1 MNNSSN
7 GHYGHYTKATM
18 DSTQLYNYLKRV
30 ARKTANEHIDCL
42 AEALIQSFG
51 DDAAVDKRDAKRIC
65 TEVGQ
70 MTAYQFRELECNVCT
85 SISTIPM
92 YEAHVD

>member
-1 MNNSSN
+1 
-7 GHYGHYTKATM
+7 M

-42 AEALIQSFG
+42 AEALITSYG
-51 DDAAVDKRDAKRIC
+51 DDKAIDKRDAERIC

>member
-7 GHYGHYTKATM
+7 GYYTKATM

-42 AEALIQSFG
+42 AEALIQSYG
-51 DDAAVDKRDAKRIC
+51 DDREVDKRDAEKIC
-65 TEVGQ
+65 TEVGH
-70 MTAYQFRELECNVCT
+70 MTPLQFRELECHVTT
-85 SISTIPM
+85 SLSTIPM